1 MFQRYVA
8 IGDSS
13 TEGLDDPDDLGGYR
27 GWADRLAEQ
36 VAVTSPGLHYA
47 NLAVR
52 GRLAGEVR
60 AEQLPRALALRPD
73 LATFFAGVNDLL
85 RPRYD
90 QVRVLAEV
98 EHVLRELVAV
108 GATVLTITCADP
120 VRTMPIA
127 RPLRARVLAY
137 NDGVRLAAARAGA
150 LVADVAAEEVA
161 SDPRLWSL
169 DRLHANTE
177 GHTRIAAALAE
188 QLGLPGADHRWAEP
202 LPVLPP
208 RRRAELARAEA
219 DWVRGHFGPWVLR
232 RVRRTSL
239 GDGVVAKR
247 PVLTPVA

>member
-13 TEGLDDPDDLGGYR
+13 TEGLDDPDGAGGYR

-52 GRLAGEVR
+52 GRLAGQVR
-60 AEQLPRALALRPD
+60 AEQLPRAVALQPD

-90 QVRVLAEV
+90 QDRVLAEV
-98 EHVLRELVAV
+98 EHVLAELVST

-120 VRTMPIA
+120 ARTMPIA

-137 NDGVRLAAARAGA
+137 NDGVRRAAARTGA
-150 LVADVAAEEVA
+150 LVADVAAAQVA

-169 DRLHANTE
+169 DRL
-177 GHTRIAAALAE
+177 
-188 QLGLPGADHRWAEP
+188 
-202 LPVLPP
+202 
-208 RRRAELARAEA
+208 
-219 DWVRGHFGPWVLR
+219 
-232 RVRRTSL
+232 
-239 GDGVVAKR
+239 
-247 PVLTPVA
+247 